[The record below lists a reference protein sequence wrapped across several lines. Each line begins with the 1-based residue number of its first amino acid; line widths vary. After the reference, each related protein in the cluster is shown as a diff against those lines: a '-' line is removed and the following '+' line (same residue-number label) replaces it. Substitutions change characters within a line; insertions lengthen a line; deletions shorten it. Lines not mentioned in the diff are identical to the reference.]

1 LNKIISIL
9 IVVFKNIVRGCILA
23 RFSRLKTLTTMES
36 IGLIPVF
43 YNSDVEISKNI
54 VKACAEGGAICI
66 EMTNRGDGA
75 INIFQELEPYC
86 KAELPDVILG
96 AGSIVDAPTAAAF
109 IGQGANF
116 IVGPVIDE
124 ETAILCNKRKIPY
137 SPGCG
142 SATEIHKAHALGV
155 EFCKMF
161 PGAQVGG
168 PAFVKAMKGPCPWT
182 SIMPTGGVSPTE
194 ESIRDWFTAGVAC
207 VGMGSNL
214 ITKEALKNKN
224 YAQITVDVKRVIQL
238 IKNIR
243 ESM

>member
-1 LNKIISIL
+1 M
-9 IVVFKNIVRGCILA
+9 A
-23 RFSRLKTLTTMES
+23 RFSRLKTLTVIED

-43 YNSDVEISKNI
+43 YNSDIEISKNI

-75 INIFQELEPYC
+75 IDVFKELEIFC
-86 KAELPDVILG
+86 RTELPNIILG
-96 AGSIVDAPTAAAF
+96 AGSIVDSPTAAAYV
-109 IGQGANF
+109 GYGANF

-142 SATEIHKAHALGV
+142 SATEIQKAHALGV
-155 EFCKMF
+155 EFCKLF

-182 SIMPTGGVSPTE
+182 KIMPTGGVSPTE
-194 ESIRDWFTAGVAC
+194 ESLRDWFTSGVAC
-207 VGMGSNL
+207 VGMGSKL
-214 ITKEALKNKN
+214 ITREAIKSKN
-224 YAQITVDVKRVIQL
+224 YSHITSEVKRVIEL
-238 IKNIR
+238 IKKIR
-243 ESM
+243 EYL

>member
-1 LNKIISIL
+1 M
-9 IVVFKNIVRGCILA
+9 A
-23 RFSRLKTLTTMES
+23 RFSRLKTLITTQD

-54 VKACAEGGAICI
+54 VKACAEGGAVCI

-75 INIFQELEPYC
+75 IDIFRELEIFC
-86 KAELPDVILG
+86 KKELPEVILG
-96 AGSIVDAPTAAAF
+96 VGSIVDAPTAAAY
-109 IGQGANF
+109 ISQGANF
-116 IVGPVIDE
+116 IVGPIIDE

-155 EFCKMF
+155 EFCKLF

-194 ESIRDWFTAGVAC
+194 ESLRDWFTAGVVC

-214 ITKEALKNKN
+214 ITKEALINKDYN
-224 YAQITVDVKRVIQL
+224 LIASEVKRVIGL
-238 IKNIR
+238 IKKIR
-243 ESM
+243 KIS

>member
-1 LNKIISIL
+1 M
-9 IVVFKNIVRGCILA
+9 A
-23 RFSRLKTLTTMES
+23 RFSRLKTLTVMED

-43 YNSDVEISKNI
+43 YNSDIEISKNI

-75 INIFQELEPYC
+75 IDVFKELEIFC
-86 KAELPDVILG
+86 RTELPNIILG
-96 AGSIVDAPTAAAF
+96 AGSIVDSPTVAAY
-109 IGQGANF
+109 IGYGANF

-142 SATEIHKAHALGV
+142 SATEIQKAHALGV
-155 EFCKMF
+155 EFCKLF

-182 SIMPTGGVSPTE
+182 KIMPTGGVSPTE
-194 ESIRDWFTAGVAC
+194 ESLRDWFTSGVAC
-207 VGMGSNL
+207 VGMGSKL
-214 ITKEALKNKN
+214 ITKEAVKSKN
-224 YAQITVDVKRVIQL
+224 YKQITSEVKRVISL
-238 IKNIR
+238 IKKIR
-243 ESM
+243 ESI

>member
-1 LNKIISIL
+1 M
-9 IVVFKNIVRGCILA
+9 A
-23 RFSRLKTLTTMES
+23 RFYRLKTLTTMES

-43 YNSDVEISKNI
+43 YNSDVEISKKI
-54 VKACAEGGAICI
+54 VRACAQGGAVCI

-75 INIFQELEPYC
+75 IDIFRELELYC
-86 KAELPDVILG
+86 KKELPEVILG
-96 AGSIVDAPTAAAF
+96 TGSIVDAPTAAAF
-109 IGQGANF
+109 INQGSNF

-142 SATEIHKAHALGV
+142 SATEIQKAHALGV
-155 EFCKMF
+155 EFCKLF

-168 PAFVKAMKGPCPWT
+168 PSFVKAMKGPCPWT
-182 SIMPTGGVSPTE
+182 SIMPTGGVSATE
-194 ESIRDWFTAGVAC
+194 ESINSWFTAGVAC

-214 ITKEALKNKN
+214 ITKEALKNN
-224 YAQITVDVKRVIQL
+224 DYSQITSEVKRVIAL

>member
-1 LNKIISIL
+1 M
-9 IVVFKNIVRGCILA
+9 A
-23 RFSRLKTLTTMES
+23 RFSRLKTLTVMED

-43 YNSDVEISKNI
+43 YNSDIEISKNI

-75 INIFQELEPYC
+75 IDVFKELEIFC
-86 KAELPDVILG
+86 RTELPNIILG
-96 AGSIVDAPTAAAF
+96 AGSIVDSPTAAAY
-109 IGQGANF
+109 IGYGANF

-142 SATEIHKAHALGV
+142 SATEIQKAHALGV
-155 EFCKMF
+155 EFCKLF

-182 SIMPTGGVSPTE
+182 KIMPTGGVSPTE
-194 ESIRDWFTAGVAC
+194 ESLRDWFTSGVAC
-207 VGMGSNL
+207 VGMGSKL
-214 ITKEALKNKN
+214 ITKEAVKSKN
-224 YAQITVDVKRVIQL
+224 YKQITSEVKRVISL
-238 IKNIR
+238 IKKIR
-243 ESM
+243 ESI

>member
-1 LNKIISIL
+1 M
-9 IVVFKNIVRGCILA
+9 A
-23 RFSRLKTLTTMES
+23 RFSRLKTLTVIED

-43 YNSDVEISKNI
+43 YNSDIEISKNI

-75 INIFQELEPYC
+75 IDVFKELEIFC
-86 KAELPDVILG
+86 RTELPNIILG
-96 AGSIVDAPTAAAF
+96 AGSIVDSPTAAAY
-109 IGQGANF
+109 IGYGANF

-142 SATEIHKAHALGV
+142 SATEIQKAHALGV
-155 EFCKMF
+155 EFCKLF

-182 SIMPTGGVSPTE
+182 KIMPTGGVSPTE
-194 ESIRDWFTAGVAC
+194 ESLRDWFTSGVAC
-207 VGMGSNL
+207 VGMGSKL
-214 ITKEALKNKN
+214 ITREAIKSKN
-224 YAQITVDVKRVIQL
+224 YSHITSEVKRVIEL
-238 IKNIR
+238 IKKIR
-243 ESM
+243 EYL